1 MREAIAETRIPVDDS
16 VEMEARRQS
25 VATVIMNADDWG
37 RSVDITDRTLDCLQ
51 HGAISSVSAMM
62 FMEDSERAAAFARQH
77 GVDAGLHLNF
87 TAPFTAPQCPSQLR
101 EQQQKISRFL
111 NSHQYARFLYHPG
124 LASSF
129 EYVVRMQLD
138 EFQRLYGAPAHR
150 VDGHHHMHLSRNVI
164 SQKLLPAGTMV
175 RRNFT
180 YLSGEVGFLTRTYR
194 SWEDRRLAKRY
205 RITDFFFDLGD
216 VLPPQQRPILV
227 RILELARRF
236 DVEIETHP
244 MNDAEQRFLLD
255 GGLAQCADGVDVAQ
269 QYVLRFNHHQD
280 KAEDR
285 R

>member
-1 MREAIAETRIPVDDS
+1 
-16 VEMEARRQS
+16 
-25 VATVIMNADDWG
+25 
-37 RSVDITDRTLDCLQ
+37 
-51 HGAISSVSAMM
+51 
-62 FMEDSERAAAFARQH
+62 
-77 GVDAGLHLNF
+77 
-87 TAPFTAPQCPSQLR
+87 
-101 EQQQKISRFL
+101 
-111 NSHQYARFLYHPG
+111 
-124 LASSF
+124 
-129 EYVVRMQLD
+129 
-138 EFQRLYGAPAHR
+138 
-150 VDGHHHMHLSRNVI
+150 MHLSRNVI